1 MANGNITVFMPNQ
14 DNCLPNTAAIPT
26 PEPITIQL
34 TSSTKTTHLRSSK
47 SKAVHMPTTIM
58 NIRGNASCK
67 TANTG
72 NTGFGNVGTFPK
84 IECQSL
90 LIHFP
95 ISLPSVIMNGNK
107 PCANAITAL
116 HKATIALIK
125 PPVTVTPLILL
136 YLTIRAVFF
145 ALYSFSFSACSFAF
159 CPSNADLWAFIRCST
174 SLSIFSFSDRNHFC
188 LSSSTDFCCSIHLD
202 FSFSSASSAA
212 L

>member
-26 PEPITIQL
+26 PEPIAIQL

-47 SKAVHMPTTIM
+47 SKAVHIPTIIR

-72 NTGFGNVGTFPK
+72 NTGFGNAGTFPK
-84 IECQSL
+84 IECKSL

-95 ISLPSVIMNGNK
+95 ISLPSDIMNGSK
-107 PCANAITAL
+107 PCTNAITAL

-125 PPVTVTPLILL
+125 PPMTVTPLILA
-136 YLTIRAVFF
+136 YLTFRSFFF
-145 ALYSFSFSACSFAF
+145 AIY
-159 CPSNADLWAFIRCST
+159 
-174 SLSIFSFSDRNHFC
+174 SLSCSARSLAFC
-188 LSSSTDFCCSIHLD
+188 LSNV
-202 FSFSSASSAA
+202 A